1 MNAIDAS
8 IRLPHRSD
16 PAPNS
21 ARRMLV
27 LLAAVFFLPFIVG
40 TGLFWSG
47 WRPQKFANH
56 GQLLQPPLVLPE
68 SGLRDAEGNALP
80 TPRLLGKWLLV
91 KLGRE
96 PCHTECQDELQQMQ
110 QVHIALNKEQSRV
123 QRVFIA
129 SDAAQSLAD
138 LHGRFPDMQLAR
150 LDSTSA
156 GESWTRVFTGAGR
169 ELYLV
174 DPLGNVI
181 MRYDD
186 PPDMRGVLKD
196 LERLLKYSWIR

>member
-1 MNAIDAS
+1 MTAIDAS
-8 IRLPHRSD
+8 IPLRHRSNL
-16 PAPNS
+16 APKS
-21 ARRMLV
+21 ARRMLL
-27 LLAAVFFLPFIVG
+27 LLATVFFLPFVIG

-47 WRPQKFANH
+47 WRPQKFANY
-56 GQLLQPPLVLPE
+56 GQLLQPPPVLPE

-80 TPRLLGKWLLV
+80 TSRLHGKWLLL
-91 KLGRE
+91 KLGHE
-96 PCHTECQDELQQMQ
+96 PCRAACEDELQQMQ

-123 QRVFIA
+123 QRVFVA
-129 SDAAQSLAD
+129 SDATQSLAE
-138 LHGRFPDMQLAR
+138 LHARFPDLQLAR
-150 LDSTSA
+150 LDSTD
-156 GESWTRVFTGAGR
+156 GGKSWPRVLTGAGR

-174 DPLGNVI
+174 DPLGNAI

>member
-8 IRLPHRSD
+8 IPLPHRPD
-16 PAPNS
+16 PAPKS
-21 ARRMLV
+21 ARRMLL

-68 SGLRDAEGNALP
+68 SGLRDTEGNALP
-80 TPRLLGKWLLV
+80 SSSLRGKWLLL
-91 KLGRE
+91 KLGHE
-96 PCHTECQDELQQMQ
+96 PCRKACEDDLQQMQ

-129 SDAAQSLAD
+129 SDAAQPLAE
-138 LHGRFPDMQLAR
+138 LHARFPDLKLAS
-150 LDSTSA
+150 LDSA
-156 GESWTRVFTGAGR
+156 GAAADWRQILAGAGS

>member
-8 IRLPHRSD
+8 IPLRHRSNL
-16 PAPNS
+16 APKS
-21 ARRMLV
+21 ARRMLL
-27 LLAAVFFLPFIVG
+27 LLATVFFLPFVIG

-47 WRPQKFANH
+47 WRPQKFANY
-56 GQLLQPPLVLPE
+56 GQLLQPPPVLPE

-80 TPRLLGKWLLV
+80 TSRLHGKWLLL
-91 KLGRE
+91 KLSHE
-96 PCHTECQDELQQMQ
+96 PCRAACEDELQQMQ

-123 QRVFIA
+123 QRVFVA
-129 SDAAQSLAD
+129 SDATQSLAE
-138 LHGRFPDMQLAR
+138 LHARFPDLQLAR
-150 LDSTSA
+150 LDSTD
-156 GESWTRVFTGAGR
+156 GGKSWPRVLTGAGR

-174 DPLGNVI
+174 DPLGNAI

>member
-8 IRLPHRSD
+8 IPLPNRSD
-16 PAPNS
+16 PAPKS
-21 ARRMLV
+21 ARRMLL
-27 LLAAVFFLPFIVG
+27 LLAAIFFLPFIVG

-68 SGLRDAEGNALP
+68 SGLSDIEGNALP
-80 TPRLLGKWLLV
+80 TSRLRGKWLLV
-91 KLGRE
+91 KLGHE
-96 PCHTECQDELQQMQ
+96 PCRTACGDELQQMQ

-129 SDAAQSLAD
+129 SDASQSLAD
-138 LHGRFPDMQLAR
+138 LHGRFPDLQLAR
-150 LDSTSA
+150 LDSTDS
-156 GESWTRVFTGAGR
+156 GKNWPRVFTGSGS

>member
-8 IRLPHRSD
+8 IPLPNRSD
-16 PAPNS
+16 PAPKS
-21 ARRMLV
+21 ARRMLL
-27 LLAAVFFLPFIVG
+27 LLAAIFFLPFIVG

-56 GQLLQPPLVLPE
+56 GQLLQPPFVLPG
-68 SGLRDAEGNALP
+68 SGLRDTEGNTLP
-80 TPRLLGKWLLV
+80 ASRLRGKWLLL
-91 KLGRE
+91 KLGHE
-96 PCHTECQDELQQMQ
+96 PCRKACEDELQQMQ
-110 QVHIALNKEQSRV
+110 QVHIALNTEQSRV
-123 QRVFIA
+123 QRIFIA
-129 SDAAQSLAD
+129 SDAAQSLAE
-138 LHGRFPDMQLAR
+138 LHVRFPDLQLAS
-150 LDSTSA
+150 LDSSGA
-156 GESWTRVFTGAGR
+156 GENWRRVFTGAGR

-181 MRYDD
+181 MRYDN

>member
-1 MNAIDAS
+1 MNTITSPTFPPSAAS
-8 IRLPHRSD
+8 S
-16 PAPNS
+16 
-21 ARRMLV
+21 RRMLL

-47 WRPQKFANH
+47 WRPEKFSNY
-56 GQLLQPPLVLPE
+56 GQLVQPPLALPE
-68 SGLRDAEGNALP
+68 SGLLDAEGHALA
-80 TPRLLGKWLLV
+80 TSTLHGKWLLV
-91 KLGRE
+91 KLGHVA
-96 PCHTECQDELQQMQ
+96 CLASCQDELQQMQ
-110 QVHIALNKEQSRV
+110 HVHIALNKEQSRV

-129 SDAAQSLAD
+129 SDDASSLQG
-138 LHGRFPDMQLAR
+138 LHARFPDLKLAT
-150 LDSTSA
+150 LDASGA
-156 GESWTRVFTGAGR
+156 EENWRRVFAGAGR

-174 DPLGNVI
+174 DPLGQLI